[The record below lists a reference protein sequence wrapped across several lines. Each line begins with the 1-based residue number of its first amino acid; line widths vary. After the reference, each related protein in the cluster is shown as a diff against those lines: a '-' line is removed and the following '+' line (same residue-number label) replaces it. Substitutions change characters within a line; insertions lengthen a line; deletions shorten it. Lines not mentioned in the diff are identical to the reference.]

1 MVRWLNQPGID
12 CHTKSVWNVHV
23 PENDALTFIE
33 KTLRSR
39 FCLAPRGYGR
49 SSFRFFEAMQ
59 LDTVPVYIWDDIEWL
74 PYQDILDYSTFSVS
88 ISQKDLPH
96 LSNRLR
102 SITDQQYATMQQKLQ
117 RVRHYFTL
125 EGMTEYIIKYIETH

>member
-1 MVRWLNQPGID
+1 
-12 CHTKSVWNVHV
+12 
-23 PENDALTFIE
+23 
-33 KTLRSR
+33 
-39 FCLAPRGYGR
+39 
-49 SSFRFFEAMQ
+49 MQ

-74 PYQDILDYSTFSVS
+74 PYQDRVDYSAFSVS

-102 SITDQQYATMQQKLQ
+102 SITDEQYATMQQELQ

-125 EGMTEYIIKYIETH
+125 EGMTEYIVKYIETH